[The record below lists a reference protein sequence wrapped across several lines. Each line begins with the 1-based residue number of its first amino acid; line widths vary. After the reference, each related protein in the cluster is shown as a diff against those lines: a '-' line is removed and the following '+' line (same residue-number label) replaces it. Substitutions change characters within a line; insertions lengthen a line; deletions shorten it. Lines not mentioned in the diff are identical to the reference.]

1 MSRGWESKDV
11 ESQQEEAA
19 RRESVPELT
28 PAERIRLASRHGL
41 DLEQTRLERELEL
54 AAHPRHK
61 ELLKAALNH
70 VLGQLAKL
78 K

>member
-19 RRESVPELT
+19 RREEVPELT

-54 AAHPRHK
+54 P
-61 ELLKAALNH
+61 
-70 VLGQLAKL
+70 
-78 K
+78 